1 MTTCCLP
8 TPIPLV
14 RPWHVRLRDA
24 LADLRLRLARAP
36 APCHL
41 SERTLD
47 DIAADD
53 ELRQAA
59 ARCRTRE
66 AHELAVLKAR
76 ALQPW

>member
-24 LADLRLRLARAP
+24 LADLRLRLGRAP
-36 APCHL
+36 AACHL
-41 SERTLD
+41 PARTLD
-47 DIAADD
+47 DIAAGDD
-53 ELRQAA
+53 LRQAA
-59 ARCRTRE
+59 ALCRTRQ
-66 AHELAVLKAR
+66 AHELAVLRAR

>member
-24 LADLRLRLARAP
+24 LADLRLRFGRAP
-36 APCHL
+36 APCQL

-47 DIAADD
+47 DIPAGDD
-53 ELRQAA
+53 LRQAA

-66 AHELAVLKAR
+66 AHELAVLRAR